1 MHRIKA
7 TRFPLWGQ
15 AIILGT
21 STRRTEMTKLLTITA
36 RKSFNRN
43 SLLHGVVS
51 AAAAVVRN
59 LLTNLKSIDSGGN
72 SGGLTDRLRYDIGML
87 DLNPDC
93 QPRTARSAAPCQ
105 YMDHLR
111 SI

>member
-1 MHRIKA
+1 
-7 TRFPLWGQ
+7 
-15 AIILGT
+15 
-21 STRRTEMTKLLTITA
+21 MTKLLTITA

-43 SLLHGVVS
+43 SMLHGVVS
-51 AAAAVVRN
+51 AAAAFGRD
-59 LLTNLKSIDSGGN
+59 LLTNLKSIN
-72 SGGLTDRLRYDIGML
+72 SGGKNDRLTDRLRYDIGML

-105 YMDHLR
+105 HMDHLR